1 MSVTAEISKE
11 QLVGILTAAACSML
25 FGGVLTIF
33 VYRYF
38 TEELKEGTPFTNAG
52 ADRIKWLGIMVIVLP
67 NISMWITD
75 GIYERISLAEWNRLE
90 DAGSITFGIFLLL
103 LAMVVRHGAELEQK
117 SKGK

>member
-1 MSVTAEISKE
+1 MN
-11 QLVGILTAAACSML
+11 LTA
-25 FGGVLTIF
+25 
-33 VYRYF
+33 
-38 TEELKEGTPFTNAG
+38 ELKEGTPFTNAG

-75 GIYERISLAEWNRLE
+75 GIYERIRLAEWNRLE

-103 LAMVVRHGAELEQK
+103 LAMVVRHGTELEQK